1 MSPERNPPV
10 PGAVPEAPPDAPDA
24 KPAPSPEP
32 EAGHS
37 LGADAWRRLKKNRL
51 AMVSL
56 FIVGAVAFVGYTAP
70 ILWAPHV
77 THFDPSA
84 DQNQPL
90 ANRPPGTKAISASY
104 PSYDG
109 DPAGFAVIDLDRD
122 GFITCHRT
130 TWKDGTPG
138 PLECPELRLAGL
150 AARFYDDLYADF
162 DTAVGDAEPS
172 NEIARDGYL
181 TFREYPKDDED
192 LAPQHRGLGLAGPD
206 AFRKL
211 DIDQDH
217 ILSRWEIAERSRYL
231 RYTSFEPSGARS
243 YTPFILNHDEDKDLR
258 LSLAEYPGAPELHTF
273 VLGTDNAGRD
283 ILTRLIYGARLSITI
298 GLLSTFVSLFIGIL
312 FGAIS
317 GYAGGRVDNIMMR
330 FVDIL
335 YGLPFMFLVIL
346 IMAIVDDRDDPITI
360 FVLLGCVQWLTTAR
374 VVRGQIL
381 SLKHR
386 EFIEAQ
392 RALGA
397 SRANILFRHLIPNA
411 LGPVVVYATLLVPAV
426 ILEEAFLSFLGLGLS
441 DSWGK
446 MISEGSNITS
456 LADFPWQIVFPGLA
470 LALTLFCLNFL
481 GDGVRDAM
489 DPQLRGKK

>member
-1 MSPERNPPV
+1 
-10 PGAVPEAPPDAPDA
+10 
-24 KPAPSPEP
+24 
-32 EAGHS
+32 
-37 LGADAWRRLKKNRL
+37 
-51 AMVSL
+51 MVSL
-56 FIVGAVAFVGYTAP
+56 FIMAAIAFVGYTAP

-77 THFDPSA
+77 THFDPVA

-90 ANRPPGTKAISASY
+90 ANRPPGTKAISATY

-109 DPAGFAVIDLDRD
+109 NPSGFDVIDLDRD
-122 GFITCHRT
+122 GFITCRKT
-130 TWKDGTPG
+130 TWPDGTPG
-138 PLECPELRLAGL
+138 PLECPELRLATLG
-150 AARFYDDLYADF
+150 ARFYDDLFADF
-162 DTAVGDAEPS
+162 DTALGDAEPS
-172 NEIARDGYL
+172 TTIARDGFL
-181 TFREYPKDDED
+181 TFREFPKDDDD
-192 LAPQHRGLGLAGPD
+192 LAPLYRGLGLAGPD

-211 DIDQDH
+211 DIDGDH
-217 ILSRWEIAERSRYL
+217 VLSPWEIAERSRTL

-243 YTPFILNHDEDKDLR
+243 YAPFILNHDSDQDLR
-258 LSLAEYPGAPELHTF
+258 LSRAEYPGAPELHTF

-283 ILTRLIYGARLSITI
+283 LLTRLIYGARLSITI
-298 GLLSTFVSLFIGIL
+298 GLLSTLVSLLIGVL
-312 FGAIS
+312 YGAIS
-317 GYAGGRVDNIMMR
+317 GYAGGRVDNAMMR

-374 VVRGQIL
+374 VVRGQVL

-386 EFIEAQ
+386 EFIEAE

-397 SRANILFRHLIPNA
+397 GRLHILLRHLIPNA
-411 LGPVVVYATLLVPAV
+411 LGPVIVYATMLVPAV

-446 MISEGSNITS
+446 MISEGANITS
-456 LADFPWQIVFPGLA
+456 LTDFPWQIAFP
-470 LALTLFCLNFL
+470 ALTLAITLFSLNFL